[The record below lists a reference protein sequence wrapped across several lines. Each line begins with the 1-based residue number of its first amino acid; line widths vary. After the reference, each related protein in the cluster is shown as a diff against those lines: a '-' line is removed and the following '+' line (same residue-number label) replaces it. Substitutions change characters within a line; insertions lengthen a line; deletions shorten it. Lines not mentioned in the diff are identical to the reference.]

1 MLTRALGRVRIPRS
15 RIQGSNYSNGF
26 LKDSKLGPIGVSC
39 RRWLSNE
46 SGKRFAAMW
55 GSGDYGRLGLGN
67 LESQWTPSVCS
78 ALSDHSIRA
87 VACGGAHTL
96 FLTGDFFISRLALF
110 YLVIIQE
117 FWNFKNLQCEL
128 VYELSRG
135 RRIVLTIELRTPEN
149 WHLNDLLRLS
159 HFGIY
164 HLQLWSCCF

>member
-1 MLTRALGRVRIPRS
+1 MLTRVLGRIRIPGS
-15 RIQGSNYSNGF
+15 RIQGSNNSNGF
-26 LKDSKLGPIGVSC
+26 LKDSKLGPIGASC

-67 LESQWTPSVCS
+67 LDSQWTPSVCS

-117 FWNFKNLQCEL
+117 F
-128 VYELSRG
+128 
-135 RRIVLTIELRTPEN
+135 
-149 WHLNDLLRLS
+149 
-159 HFGIY
+159 
-164 HLQLWSCCF
+164 